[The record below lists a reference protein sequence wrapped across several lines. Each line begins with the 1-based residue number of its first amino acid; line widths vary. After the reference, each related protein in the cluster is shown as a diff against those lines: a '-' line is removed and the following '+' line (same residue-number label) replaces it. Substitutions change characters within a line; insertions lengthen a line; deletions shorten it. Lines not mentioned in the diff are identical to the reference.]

1 MADAV
6 QILPANLNG
15 IEQSVERA
23 RSLFSEGDV
32 LKARIVADAAYSQA
46 KTEAEFATKH
56 GCAKHLIDKARR
68 LMADA
73 LIIEQTSLAA
83 MSDLV
88 DGYQR
93 DGLVSARGGRPS
105 LSPDST
111 RMTLKNL
118 GVDRQRLF
126 DARKVKNVISAHPDA
141 VAAAV
146 NARYSSGKLPSRAAL
161 MRDLGIRGDG
171 ASRGHSLPGIPYL
184 EKLHWYEL
192 PEAIREAGRVLAVLQ
207 RVYAHV
213 QPEDQNLRV
222 CDLIG
227 PAALASL
234 VEGDQ

>member
-6 QILPANLNG
+6 QILPASLNG

-23 RSLFSEGDV
+23 RALFSEGDV
-32 LKARIVADAAYSQA
+32 LKARIVADAAYAQA
-46 KTEAEFATKH
+46 KTEAEFAAKH
-56 GCAKHLIDKARR
+56 GCARHLIDKARR

-83 MSDLV
+83 LSDLV

-93 DGLVSARGGRPS
+93 DGLVAKGGRPS

-111 RMTLKNL
+111 RMTLKDL
-118 GVDRQRLF
+118 GVDRKRLF
-126 DARKVKNVISAHPDA
+126 DARKVKNVISSRPDA
-141 VAAAV
+141 VSAAV
-146 NARYSSGKLPSRAAL
+146 NARFAAGKLPSRAAL
-161 MRDLGIRGDG
+161 MRDLGIRADG
-171 ASRGHSLPGIPYL
+171 ESKGYSLPGIPSL

-213 QPEDQNLRV
+213 QPEDHNLRV
-222 CDLIG
+222 GDLIG
-227 PAALASL
+227 PSALASL
-234 VEGDQ
+234 VEGDR

>member
-1 MADAV
+1 MGNTV
-6 QILPANLNG
+6 QVLPANLNG

-23 RSLFSEGDV
+23 RSLLSEGDV
-32 LKARIVADAAYSQA
+32 MKARIVADAAYSQA

-83 MSDLV
+83 LSDLI
-88 DGYQR
+88 DEYQR
-93 DGLVSARGGRPS
+93 DGIVGKAGRVPR
-105 LSPDST
+105 SPGSP
-111 RMTLKNL
+111 RLKLRDL
-118 GVDRQRLF
+118 GINAKRLF
-126 DARKVKNVISAHPDA
+126 DARRVKTAISERPDA

-146 NARYSSGKLPSRAAL
+146 NARFSAGKLPSRAAL
-161 MRDLGIRGDG
+161 MRDLGICADG
-171 ASRGHSLPGIPYL
+171 VSKGHSLPGIPSL

-207 RVYAHV
+207 RVYTHV
-213 QPEDQNLRV
+213 QPEDHNLKV
-222 CDLIG
+222 GDLIG

-234 VEGDQ
+234 VEGEP